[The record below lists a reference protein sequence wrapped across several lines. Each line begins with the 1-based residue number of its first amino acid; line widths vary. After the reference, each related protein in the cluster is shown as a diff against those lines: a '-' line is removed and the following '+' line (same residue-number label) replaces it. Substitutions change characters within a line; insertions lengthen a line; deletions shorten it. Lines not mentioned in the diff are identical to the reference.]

1 MDAPTTASSLLL
13 AALVSLVCCY
23 RLISYYYRLETNA
36 VVPREWPVLGHLV
49 PVIANIHR
57 LHDWV
62 TGCLAAQG
70 HNFELRGGVT
80 GVRYLCTCD
89 PSNVRHI
96 FTSNFANYPKGDH
109 FAKILDLLG
118 RGILTADG
126 DSWRYQRT
134 MIQTLFSGSRFRAF
148 AARCSRDEVE
158 ESLLPLLADAA
169 DAGRSCDLQ
178 DVFLRLSS
186 DVSCGIVLG
195 VDPGCLAPDLP
206 EVPFSRAVDDA
217 SETFFLRHVV
227 PAPWWKLMRRLGVG
241 SERKM
246 AAARKTIDGFVAE
259 AIAQRRRR
267 TDKLNGDSAD
277 DLLSSFLCHDDN
289 FSDDFLRDM
298 TVTLLIAGRDGTGV
312 TLSWFFY
319 LLSKN
324 PRVEQRLLH
333 ELSLLIASRRDDNNK
348 DTVGG
353 FVSFDASELGSLV
366 YLHAAL
372 CECLRLYPAIPFEHK
387 SAVADDVL
395 PSGHKVKA
403 GETVLVFN
411 YSMGRME
418 GVWGKDCTEFV
429 PERWITQDGKL
440 RYEPSYKFFAFNTG
454 PRTCLGKDLAFV
466 QMKTAAAAVLWNFAV
481 EVVPEHVVQPK
492 LAIILYM
499 KNGLAV
505 RVTRRNYVVLQ
516 QATS

>member
-23 RLISYYYRLETNA
+23 RLISCYYRLETNA

-62 TGCLAAQG
+62 TGGLAAQG

-148 AARCSRDEVE
+148 ASCL
-158 ESLLPLLADAA
+158 SLPMRPTRE
-169 DAGRSCDLQ
+169 GR
-178 DVFLRLSS
+178 
-186 DVSCGIVLG
+186 
-195 VDPGCLAPDLP
+195 CLAPDLP
-206 EVPFSRAVDDA
+206 EVPFSRAVGDA

-227 PAPWWKLMRRLGVG
+227 PAPWWKLIRRLGVG

-259 AIAQRRRR
+259 AIAQRRCRA
-267 TDKLNGDSAD
+267 DKLNGDSAD